1 MTCPLCGQR
10 KARRACPALGHQICA
25 ICCGTKRL
33 TEIRCPPDCI
43 YLATAR
49 EHPPA
54 VAVRRRQEDV
64 GSLLRVMQDFNQR
77 QSDLFLLVCTFV
89 SRYKP
94 TEWQTPV
101 DQDVVDAV
109 SSLASTFETAAKGII
124 YEHRPPSASAE
135 RLAASL
141 KPVIMDAGR
150 GGGTPFERDAAVV
163 LRRMADVANDL
174 RSTTG
179 SARAFLDLLER
190 TIQKEEETAKAG
202 APSQESPRLIVP

>member
-1 MTCPLCGQR
+1 MRDL
-10 KARRACPALGHQICA
+10 
-25 ICCGTKRL
+25 
-33 TEIRCPPDCI
+33 
-43 YLATAR
+43 
-49 EHPPA
+49 
-54 VAVRRRQEDV
+54 
-64 GSLLRVMQDFNQR
+64 NQR

-109 SSLASTFETAAKGII
+109 SSLASTFETAARGII
-124 YEHRPPSASAE
+124 YEHRPPSATAE

-141 KPVIMDAGR
+141 KPAILDAGR
-150 GGGTPFERDAAVV
+150 GGGSPFERDAAVV

-179 SARAFLDLLER
+179 STRAFLDLLER
-190 TIQKEEETAKAG
+190 TILKEVETAKAG